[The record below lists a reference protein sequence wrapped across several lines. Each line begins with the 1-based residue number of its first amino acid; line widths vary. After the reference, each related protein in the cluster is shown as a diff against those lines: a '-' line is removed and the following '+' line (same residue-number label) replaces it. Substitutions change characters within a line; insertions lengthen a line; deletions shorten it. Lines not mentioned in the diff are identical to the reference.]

1 MNESCYRLGE
11 FVKAFWEAIGDSFGG
26 GRKRRKFLLVFIGVL
41 CKNGSVVWLSLD
53 FLFCTED
60 DVMKANS
67 FFSRSLAP
75 GLVLASILLL
85 SGASAFAADKINLIY
100 TARVMSQAYPWMA
113 QDLGLFKKYDLD
125 VPVVFVTP
133 GAPSVAAILSG
144 DSEIAVIG
152 AASITRPWVQGNKDP
167 VFVGEIK
174 SLLTHSIIAKPDIK
188 RPEQLKGK
196 RIGVSR
202 IGSNPHYFAV
212 QALRHFGIDSREVS
226 YIQAGGA
233 PETLAALVAQGID
246 AAVLTVPTDA
256 QALKLGYHY
265 VVYGPDLKIAYA
277 ATTLITR
284 RSIIAKRGPVI
295 GRFMRAMA
303 EAAKIMHTD
312 KDLTFKILGKY
323 LRIDD
328 RTLLDAS
335 YNVEIKALEPRLA
348 LKHEGIQST
357 LDEIAPTEPRA
368 KTVKPQE
375 MIDTRYLDEMEKS
388 GFFDQ
393 IWGGKR

>member
-1 MNESCYRLGE
+1 MRRDGFNSQYWTSC
-11 FVKAFWEAIGDSFGG
+11 
-26 GRKRRKFLLVFIGVL
+26 LVFM
-41 CKNGSVVWLSLD
+41 W
-53 FLFCTED
+53 
-60 DVMKANS
+60 
-67 FFSRSLAP
+67 
-75 GLVLASILLL
+75 ILLL
-85 SGASAFAADKINLIY
+85 PGSRLFAADKINLIY
-100 TARVMSQAYPWMA
+100 TARVMSQAYPWIA
-113 QDLGLFKKYDLD
+113 QEAGLFKKYDLD

-144 DSEIAVIG
+144 DSEVAVIG
-152 AASITRPWVQGNKDP
+152 AASITRPFVQGNKDP
-167 VFVGEIK
+167 VIIGGVK

-188 RPEQLKGK
+188 SPDQLKGK

-265 VVYGPDLKIAYA
+265 VIYGPDLKIAYA
-277 ATTLITR
+277 ATTLTTR

-303 EAAKIMHTD
+303 EAAKIMHAD
-312 KDLTFKILGKY
+312 KEQTFKILGKY

-328 RTLLDAS
+328 RKLLEAS

-348 LKHEGIQST
+348 LKSEGIQST

-368 KTVKPQE
+368 KSVKPQE
-375 MIDTRYLDEMEKS
+375 MIDLRYLDEMDKGGFMEQLWS
-388 GFFDQ
+388 G
-393 IWGGKR
+393 KK

>member
-1 MNESCYRLGE
+1 MKGYT
-11 FVKAFWEAIGDSFGG
+11 FG
-26 GRKRRKFLLVFIGVL
+26 RFSLTWRAMFLAV
-41 CKNGSVVWLSLD
+41 
-53 FLFCTED
+53 
-60 DVMKANS
+60 
-67 FFSRSLAP
+67 
-75 GLVLASILLL
+75 LLL
-85 SGASAFAADKINLIY
+85 PAGRSIAADKINLIY

-125 VPVVFVTP
+125 VAVVFVTP
-133 GAPSVAAILSG
+133 GAPAVAAILSG
-144 DSEIAVIG
+144 DSEVAVIG
-152 AASITRPWVQGNKDP
+152 AASITRPFVQGNKDP
-167 VFVGEIK
+167 VFIGGIK

-277 ATTLITR
+277 ATTFNTR

-312 KDLTFKILGKY
+312 KDLAFKILGKY

-328 RTLLDAS
+328 RALLDAS
-335 YNVEIKALEPRLA
+335 YNVEIKALEPRLD
-348 LKHEGIQST
+348 LKPDGIQST

-375 MIDTRYLDEMEKS
+375 MIESRYLDEMEKS

-393 IWGGKR
+393 LWGRK

>member
-1 MNESCYRLGE
+1 MFKKLL
-11 FVKAFWEAIGDSFGG
+11 
-26 GRKRRKFLLVFIGVL
+26 KRVHRSGCL
-41 CKNGSVVWLSLD
+41 
-53 FLFCTED
+53 FLFFAVTLPA
-60 DVMKANS
+60 VTVS
-67 FFSRSLAP
+67 
-75 GLVLASILLL
+75 
-85 SGASAFAADKINLIY
+85 AADKLNFIY
-100 TARVMSQAYPWMA
+100 TARVMSQAYPWIA
-113 QDLGLFKKYDLD
+113 QDAGLFKKYDLD
-125 VPVVFVTP
+125 VPVIFVTP
-133 GAPSVAAILSG
+133 GAPSAAAILSG
-144 DSEIAVIG
+144 DSEVAQIG
-152 AASITRPWVQGNKDP
+152 AATITRPYVQGNTDL
-167 VFVGEIK
+167 VFIGGIK
-174 SLLTHSIIAKPDIK
+174 SALTHSIIAKPDIK

-212 QALRHFGIDSREVS
+212 QALRHYGIDSREVS

-256 QALKLGYHY
+256 QALRLGYHY

-277 ATTLITR
+277 ATTFVTR

-312 KDLTFKILGKY
+312 KEFIYKIMEKY

-328 RTLLDAS
+328 RKLLEAS
-335 YNVEIKALEPRLA
+335 YNVEIKALEPRVAMKL
-348 LKHEGIQST
+348 EGFQST
-357 LDEIAPTEPRA
+357 LDEVAPSDPRA
-368 KTVKPQE
+368 KNIKPQE

-388 GFFDQ
+388 GFFEQ

>member
-1 MNESCYRLGE
+1 
-11 FVKAFWEAIGDSFGG
+11 
-26 GRKRRKFLLVFIGVL
+26 
-41 CKNGSVVWLSLD
+41 
-53 FLFCTED
+53 
-60 DVMKANS
+60 MKANS

-85 SGASAFAADKINLIY
+85 PGAAAFAADKINLIY

-212 QALRHFGIDSREVS
+212 QALRHFGIESREVS

-246 AAVLTVPTDA
+246 AAVLTVPTDP

-303 EAAKIMHTD
+303 EAAKIMHMD

-368 KTVKPQE
+368 KTVKLQE

-393 IWGGKR
+393 IWGGKK

>member
-1 MNESCYRLGE
+1 MKTNSLLKSASLVSVGL
-11 FVKAFWEAIGDSFGG
+11 AAI
-26 GRKRRKFLLVFIGVL
+26 L
-41 CKNGSVVWLSLD
+41 W
-53 FLFCTED
+53 
-60 DVMKANS
+60 ANV
-67 FFSRSLAP
+67 RP
-75 GLVLASILLL
+75 
-85 SGASAFAADKINLIY
+85 FAADKLNLIY

-144 DSEIAVIG
+144 DSEVAVIG
-152 AASITRPWVQGNKDP
+152 AASITRPFVQGNKDP
-167 VFVGEIK
+167 VLIGGIK
-174 SLLTHSIIAKPDIK
+174 SLLTHSIIAKPEIT

-265 VVYGPDLKIAYA
+265 VIYGPDLKIAYA
-277 ATTLITR
+277 ATTITTR
-284 RSIIAKRGPVI
+284 RSIIAKRGPVL

-312 KDLTFKILGKY
+312 KDSTFKILGKY

-328 RTLLDAS
+328 RALLDAS
-335 YNVEIKALEPRLA
+335 YNVEIKALEPRIA
-348 LKHEGIQST
+348 LKPEGIQST

-393 IWGGKR
+393 IWGRK

>member
-1 MNESCYRLGE
+1 MKTDS
-11 FVKAFWEAIGDSFGG
+11 FVKCAS
-26 GRKRRKFLLVFIGVL
+26 
-41 CKNGSVVWLSLD
+41 
-53 FLFCTED
+53 LFCFGL
-60 DVMKANS
+60 AI
-67 FFSRSLAP
+67 FSGHDARL
-75 GLVLASILLL
+75 
-85 SGASAFAADKINLIY
+85 FAADKLNLIY
-100 TARVMSQAYPWMA
+100 SARVMSQSYPWMA

-144 DSEIAVIG
+144 DSEVAVIG
-152 AASITRPWVQGNKDP
+152 AASITRPFVQGNKDP
-167 VFVGEIK
+167 VLIGGIK
-174 SLLTHSIIAKPDIK
+174 SLLTHSIIAKPEIT

-265 VVYGPDLKIAYA
+265 VIYGPDLKIAYA
-277 ATTLITR
+277 ATTITTR
-284 RSIIAKRGPVI
+284 RSIIAKRGPVL

-312 KDLTFKILGKY
+312 KDSTFKILGKY

-328 RTLLDAS
+328 RALLDAS

-348 LKHEGIQST
+348 LKPEGIQST

-393 IWGGKR
+393 IWGRK

>member
-1 MNESCYRLGE
+1 MKTNS
-11 FVKAFWEAIGDSFGG
+11 
-26 GRKRRKFLLVFIGVL
+26 VL
-41 CKNGSVVWLSLD
+41 KWTS
-53 FLFCTED
+53 LFC
-60 DVMKANS
+60 
-67 FFSRSLAP
+67 F
-75 GLVLASILLL
+75 GLVVF
-85 SGASAFAADKINLIY
+85 SGDEIRLFAADKLNLIY
-100 TARVMSQAYPWMA
+100 TARVMSQAYPLMA

-144 DSEIAVIG
+144 DSEVAVIG
-152 AASITRPWVQGNKDP
+152 AASITRPFVQGNKDP
-167 VFVGEIK
+167 VLIGGIK
-174 SLLTHSIIAKPDIK
+174 SLLTHSIIAKSEIT

-212 QALRHFGIDSREVS
+212 QALRHYGIDSREVS

-265 VVYGPDLKIAYA
+265 VIYGPDLKIAYA
-277 ATTLITR
+277 ATTLTTR
-284 RSIIAKRGPVI
+284 RSMIAKRGPVL
-295 GRFMRAMA
+295 GRFMRTMA

-312 KDLTFKILGKY
+312 KDSTFKILGKY

-328 RTLLDAS
+328 RALLDAS

-348 LKHEGIQST
+348 LKLDGIQST

-375 MIDTRYLDEMEKS
+375 MLDSRYLDEMEKS

-393 IWGGKR
+393 LWGRK

>member
-1 MNESCYRLGE
+1 MRLQST
-11 FVKAFWEAIGDSFGG
+11 KSY
-26 GRKRRKFLLVFIGVL
+26 
-41 CKNGSVVWLSLD
+41 VV
-53 FLFCTED
+53 
-60 DVMKANS
+60 
-67 FFSRSLAP
+67 P
-75 GLVLASILLL
+75 GLIIFSVIFTPCRVA
-85 SGASAFAADKINLIY
+85 AADKLFTIY
-100 TARVMSQAYPWMA
+100 TARVMSQAYPWIA
-113 QDLGLFKKYDLD
+113 EEAGLFKKYDLEI
-125 VPVVFVTP
+125 PLVFVTP
-133 GAPSVAAILSG
+133 GPPAVAAILSG
-144 DSEIAVIG
+144 DSEVAVIG
-152 AASITRPWVQGNKDP
+152 AASITRPFVQGNKDP
-167 VFVGEIK
+167 VIIGSVK
-174 SLLTHSIIAKPDIK
+174 SMLTHSIIAKPDIK
-188 RPEQLKGK
+188 RPEQLRGK

-265 VVYGPDLKIAYA
+265 VIYGPDLKIAYA
-277 ATTLITR
+277 ATTFTTR

-312 KDLTFKILGKY
+312 KETIYKILGKY

-328 RTLLDAS
+328 RKLLEAS

-348 LKHEGIQST
+348 IKLEGIQST
-357 LDEIAPTEPRA
+357 LEEIAPTDPRA

-393 IWGGKR
+393 LWAGKK

>member
-1 MNESCYRLGE
+1 VVL
-11 FVKAFWEAIGDSFGG
+11 
-26 GRKRRKFLLVFIGVL
+26 GVL
-41 CKNGSVVWLSLD
+41 VLPAAGNG
-53 FLFCTED
+53 
-60 DVMKANS
+60 
-67 FFSRSLAP
+67 
-75 GLVLASILLL
+75 
-85 SGASAFAADKINLIY
+85 ADKVNLLY
-100 TARVMSQAYPWMA
+100 TARVMSQSYPWVA
-113 QDLGLFKKYDLD
+113 QEAGLFKKYDLD
-125 VPVVFVTP
+125 VPLVFVTP
-133 GAPSVAAILSG
+133 GAPAVAAILSG
-144 DSEIAVIG
+144 DSEMAVIG
-152 AASITRPWVQGNKDP
+152 AAGITRPWVQGNKDP
-167 VFVGEIK
+167 VFVGGIK
-174 SLLTHSIIAKPDIK
+174 SLLTHSFVAKPDIK

-226 YIQAGGA
+226 YIQTGGA

-246 AAVLTVPTDA
+246 SAVLTVPTDA

-265 VVYGPDLKIAYA
+265 VIYGPDLKIAYA
-277 ATTLITR
+277 ATTFVTR
-284 RSIIAKRGPVI
+284 RSIMAKRGPVI

-303 EAAKIMHTD
+303 EAAKIVHSD
-312 KDLTFKILGKY
+312 KEYTFKVLQKY

-328 RTLLDAS
+328 RKLLEAS

-348 LKHEGIQST
+348 MKTEGFQST
-357 LDEIAPTEPRA
+357 LDEIAPQEPRA

-388 GFFDQ
+388 GFFEQ